1 MCIEKDLFFMKHALD
16 EARKAYERDEVPVG
30 CVIVHEGVI
39 IARGHNSVEQLQDP
53 TAHAEMSYGNH
64 RFPMLCR
71 ENSC

>member
-53 TAHAEMSYGNH
+53 TAHAEMICISAAAEYLQNYYI
-64 RFPMLCR
+64 
-71 ENSC
+71 